1 MRKNKGFTLVELL
14 VVISIIAMLLAT
26 LIPAMKKAQEQAR
39 FVICKNN
46 LRQIGLAGT
55 MYLQANNNAFPHP
68 LVCIYSRATLTLEF
82 TAIHPFQ
89 CRWHDSGVTPDGPF
103 WPYLKAKDVTCCP
116 SFARIARTRG
126 KNHPSHVT
134 SLNIPIEPTFT
145 YSMNGFLGK
154 GDKEEDPV
162 NGEDLV
168 ARNGAKQMVRLENVK
183 CPAEIIFL
191 TEENIW
197 IINRSNIDGYGNNRG
212 YTDNISLSKYAL
224 NDMYFMP
231 SEKYGNGD
239 CIATFHKAS
248 DSKMNTGISNI
259 IFIDGHVGNEKAY
272 DEQDLVRGYSNK
284 SYIFAAGN

>member
-1 MRKNKGFTLVELL
+1 VKKNEKTGFTLVELL
-14 VVISIIAMLLAT
+14 VVVSVIAMLLAI
-26 LIPAMKKAQEQAR
+26 LIPAMRKAQEQAR

-55 MYLQANNNAFPHP
+55 MYLQANDNAFPHP
-68 LVCIYSRATLTLEF
+68 LVCIYSRATLTPEF
-82 TAIHPFQ
+82 TAIHPYQ

-116 SFARIARTRG
+116 SFALIARTRG

-154 GDKEEDPV
+154 GDEV
-162 NGEDLV
+162 EDLV
-168 ARNGAKQMVRLENVK
+168 VRNGAKQMVRLENVK

-197 IINRSNIDGYGNNRG
+197 IIHRSNTDAYGNNRG
-212 YTDNISLSKYAL
+212 YTDNISLSQYAL

-231 SEKYGNGD
+231 AQKYGNGD

-259 IFIDGHVGNEKAY
+259 IFVDGHVGNERAY
-272 DEQDLVRGYSNK
+272 DEKDLARGSSNK

>member
-14 VVISIIAMLLAT
+14 VVISIIAMLLAF
-26 LIPAMKKAQEQAR
+26 LVPAMRKAREQSR

-46 LRQIGLAGT
+46 LRQIGLAGI
-55 MYLQANNNAFPHP
+55 MYLQANNDAFPHP
-68 LVCIYSRATLTLEF
+68 LVCIYSRATF
-82 TAIHPFQ
+82 TTSHPFQ

-116 SFARIARTRG
+116 SFAIIARTRG
-126 KNHPSHVT
+126 KNHPNHDM

-145 YSMNGFLGK
+145 YSMNGFLSK
-154 GDKEEDPV
+154 GDEV
-162 NGEDLV
+162 EDLI
-168 ARNGAKQMVRLENVK
+168 ARNGTKQMVKLESVK
-183 CPAEIIFL
+183 HPAKIIFL

-197 IINRSNIDGYGNNRG
+197 IINRSNTDGYGYNRG
-212 YTDNISLSKYAL
+212 YADNISLSKFAL

-259 IFIDGHVGNEKAY
+259 IFVDGHVGNERAY
-272 DEQDLVRGYSNK
+272 DEQDIPRGYSNK